1 MLKYSKVSIKL
12 PDSQLNILKTAV
24 TNQADLTSRMKIK
37 IFNEKELPHEL
48 SLTRRQ
54 KRKLRNA
61 LENNMSTDTK
71 LSNTRILKI
80 IQSGGFLE
88 TLLSK
93 IAGPLIKAAVLLAK
107 NILASLGITT
117 AESIID
123 AGI

>member
-24 TNQADLTSRMKIK
+24 TNQTSLTSRMKIK
-37 IFNEKELPHEL
+37 IFNEKELPHGL
-48 SLTRRQ
+48 SLTRIQ

-80 IQSGGFLE
+80 IQSGGFLG

-93 IAGPLIKAAVLLAK
+93 ITGPLIKAAVLLTK
-107 NILASLGITT
+107 NILAPLGITT

>member
-24 TNQADLTSRMKIK
+24 TNQAGLTSRMKIK

-48 SLTRRQ
+48 SLTRIQ

-61 LENNMSTDTK
+61 LENNMSIDTK

-80 IQSGGFLE
+80 IQSGGFLG

-93 IAGPLIKAAVLLAK
+93 ITGPLIKAAVLLTK
-107 NILASLGITT
+107 NILAPLGITT